1 MHKSSKPSTWYFS
14 INAPFKVDGQ
24 TRTFTAILQLVT
36 VWYFTMW
43 VGYPTKNLRSNKLLK
58 PKTWTV
64 IIDLEQ
70 DLITRS
76 PPPKQV
82 LYIVLLSSNIVENHC
97 NLLSRRNLAWQ
108 YKDMVWAGN
117 VGGVHPGVVGRPQQA
132 LPENVEEE
140 SSLTQFE
147 DADKDKD
154 KIRNDNQWEE

>member
-43 VGYPTKNLRSNKLLK
+43 VGYPTKNVRSNKWLK
-58 PKTWTV
+58 PRTWTE

-97 NLLSRRNLAWQ
+97 NLLSRRNLPWK
-108 YKDMVWAGN
+108 YKDMVGAGD
-117 VGGVHPGVVGRPQQA
+117 VGRVHPRVVGRPQQA
-132 LPENVEEE
+132 LPEDVEEDECGDE
-140 SSLTQFE
+140 S
-147 DADKDKD
+147 KDKH
-154 KIRNDNQWEE
+154 KN